1 MTDARIPGS
10 DRPDHDREPD
20 ETTPREPAV
29 APEDRDERGEGLDTT
44 GSEAPAVDFGSPRE
58 PAVDFGAPSEPAGD
72 VGSPREPAVDF
83 GAPAAVP
90 ARESTDG
97 ETEVIEPQTSH
108 EAPVSADDRAA
119 DDRAAGGATSDEP
132 VAATS
137 ADERDDVPTS
147 AGSER
152 VEGASDRDQPTA
164 VVPPVV
170 APTPPPARAWSATSG
185 DDSARRTLHDDDALR
200 AAEASRSEPRDG
212 ESRGGQVAPTVAAPV
227 ASDSTRASSIDDSTD
242 RSRDDAPT
250 VSAPSAAAT
259 TAYPTQPGTGAYP
272 LVADGGVNHVALRRD
287 LLTQQKDE
295 FGGIRFGAGLLGWF
309 AATGFGVVI
318 MSIYGG
324 VVAAWVAASGTS
336 TSNMLGFQ
344 QFVSDNGRLLSAV
357 TAIVVLVVIFAGYL
371 IGGFTASRVARF
383 SGFKQGVATWLWG
396 LVVSVILAVVG
407 FVALGVS
414 PFSGSSEAT
423 STPMESPTSIESIV
437 FVGLV
442 VVLSFVGA
450 VLGGLLGQRWHRKVD
465 RFIPSDQV

>member
-44 GSEAPAVDFGSPRE
+44 GSEAPAVDFGTPR
-58 PAVDFGAPSEPAGD
+58 EPAGD

-90 ARESTDG
+90 VRESTDG
-97 ETEVIEPQTSH
+97 ETEVIEPQASH

-119 DDRAAGGATSDEP
+119 GDRAVDGATSDEP
-132 VAATS
+132 VTAETS
-137 ADERDDVPTS
+137 ADERDDAPTPVE
-147 AGSER
+147 SER

-212 ESRGGQVAPTVAAPV
+212 GSRGGQDAPTVAAPI
-227 ASDSTRASSIDDSTD
+227 ASDSTRASSADDATD

-250 VSAPSAAAT
+250 VAAPSAAAT

-324 VVAAWVAASGTS
+324 VVAAWVAASGTP

-414 PFSGSSEAT
+414 PFSSSSDAG